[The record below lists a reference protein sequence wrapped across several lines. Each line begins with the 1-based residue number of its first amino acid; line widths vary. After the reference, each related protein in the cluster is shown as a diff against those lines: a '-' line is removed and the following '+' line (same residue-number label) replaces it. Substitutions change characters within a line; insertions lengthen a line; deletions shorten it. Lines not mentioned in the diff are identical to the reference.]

1 MKKLLI
7 KITLFLIAVPSLYG
21 QGELNEQQRIFF
33 RNERSFAVMLNS
45 DGIGVG
51 YRDARRLNYLNKRF
65 YEIEA
70 ATLKHPK
77 EYKLSSIYPQAG
89 SFVFGKL
96 NSVIYIRGGLGQQH
110 ELFPKADLGGVA
122 VRFIYSG
129 GPVFALYKPIY
140 YSIIRPISIDQA
152 VLREEKFDVQIHDPT
167 MIYGRASFFKGLNE
181 IKMLPG
187 LYARSGF
194 NFEYSK
200 EDKIIHAVEVGAQ
213 VNAFIKKIPIMET
226 TQNKSIF
233 FSFFVSY
240 RFGIVVDPLNPESNK
255 LSNIFGRK
263 RSAALY

>member
-1 MKKLLI
+1 MKKLLV
-7 KITLFLIAVPSLYG
+7 KIILLLSAIPSLSG

-45 DGIGVG
+45 DGIGIG
-51 YRDARRLNYLNKRF
+51 YRDSRRLNYLNKRF
-65 YEIEA
+65 FEIEA
-70 ATLKHPK
+70 ATLRHPK

-96 NSVIYIRGGLGQQH
+96 NSVFYLRGGLGQQH

-122 VRFIYSG
+122 VRFLYSG

-140 YSIIRPISIDQA
+140 YRIIRPVSIDEA
-152 VLREEKFDVQIHDPT
+152 ILREEKFDVQIHDPT
-167 MIYGRASFFKGLNE
+167 MIYGRASFARGLNE

-187 LYARSGF
+187 LYARTGF

-226 TQNKSIF
+226 TQNKAVF

-240 RFGIVVDPLNPESNK
+240 RFGIVVDPLNPEANK
-255 LSNIFGRK
+255 LSNIFKRK
-263 RSAALY
+263 SSAALY